1 MKKIYKLIDVFLNLF
16 DGGASGAAG
25 AGSGGGASGTGAAS
39 ATGNV
44 GAKGD
49 TNAQYGADNSDGNTR
64 RQTSGEANTKQASG
78 GASLSRSAV
87 SDPDAGGGEKKSLE
101 ERRKAY
107 RALMEGEYKDLYTE
121 DTQGLI
127 NRRFKETKQMQE
139 TITKQRGVL
148 DVLAQKF
155 GIEDG
160 DIDKISEALSK
171 DDDFWAMAAD
181 RAGME
186 IDTFKEFTRL
196 KAQERAFEREK
207 QARADAEAKVET
219 DRRVRETMEGWQ
231 REAESMKATYPEFD
245 LERETSNKEFMDSLT
260 FYQRAQVQN
269 PVERAYKA
277 THHDELLSA
286 AVGKAKA
293 ETEKGVVDNIRAKG
307 ARPAENGTQSRS
319 AFTGKVNVH
328 NLNKAQRAEL
338 ARRAE
343 RGEIIDFSSLT

>member
-1 MKKIYKLIDVFLNLF
+1 MKKIYKLIDVCLNLF
-16 DGGASGAAG
+16 DGGAGGAAG
-25 AGSGGGASGTGAAS
+25 TGSGAGGSGTGATS
-39 ATGNV
+39 AADGV

-49 TNAQYGADNSDGNTR
+49 TNASMDADIQNGNTR
-64 RQTSGEANTKQASG
+64 RSTSGEVNTQQT
-78 GASLSRSAV
+78 
-87 SDPDAGGGEKKSLE
+87 SDPDAEGGEKKSLE

-107 RALMEGEYKDLYTE
+107 RALMDGEYKDLYTE

-139 TITKQRGVL
+139 TITKQRVVL

-186 IDTFKEFTRL
+186 TDTFKEFIRL
-196 KAQERAFEREK
+196 KAQKTAFEREK
-207 QARADAEAKVET
+207 KARAEAEVAAE
-219 DRRVRETMEGWQ
+219 RERFVALTKESWQ
-231 REAESMKATYPEFD
+231 KEAESMKATYPEFD
-245 LERETSNKEFMDSLT
+245 LARETSNNEFMDSLG

-286 AVGKAKA
+286 AVDKARA
-293 ETEKGVVDNIRAKG
+293 ETERDVVDNIRAKG

-328 NLNKAQRAEL
+328 NLSKAQRAEL

-343 RGEIIDFSSLT
+343 RGEVIDLSSFT

>member
-1 MKKIYKLIDVFLNLF
+1 MRKIYKLIDICLNLF
-16 DGGASGAAG
+16 DGGAAG
-25 AGSGGGASGTGAAS
+25 AGASSGAGATGSGTGGV
-39 ATGNV
+39 ATEGNV
-44 GAKGD
+44 NTKGD
-49 TNAQYGADNSDGNTR
+49 TNAQTGADKTDGNTR
-64 RQTSGEANTKQASG
+64 RQTSGETKGNSG
-78 GASLSRSAV
+78 
-87 SDPDAGGGEKKSLE
+87 PDAEGNEKKSLE

-107 RALMEGEYKDLYTE
+107 RALMDGEYKDLYTE

-127 NRRFKETKQMQE
+127 NRRFKETKQMQQ
-139 TITKQRGVL
+139 TIDKQRGVL

-171 DDDFWAMAAD
+171 DDDFWSMAAD

-186 IDTFKEFTRL
+186 VDTFKEFTRL
-196 KAQERAFEREK
+196 KAQEKAIAREKEARAEAEAVAERE
-207 QARADAEAKVET
+207 
-219 DRRVRETMEGWQ
+219 RRVRSTMESWQ
-231 REAESMKATYPEFD
+231 KEAEGMKAAYPEFD
-245 LERETSNKEFMDSLT
+245 LERETSNKEFMDSLS

-277 THHDELLSA
+277 TYHDKLLSD

-328 NLNKAQRAEL
+328 NLSKAQRAEL

-343 RGEIIDFSSLT
+343 RGEIIDLSSVT

>member
-1 MKKIYKLIDVFLNLF
+1 MKKIYKLIDVCLNLF

-25 AGSGGGASGTGAAS
+25 AGSSGGASGTGAAS
-39 ATGNV
+39 AAGNV

-49 TNAQYGADNSDGNTR
+49 TNAQNGADNSDGNTR
-64 RQTSGEANTKQASG
+64 RQTSGEAKGN
-78 GASLSRSAV
+78 

-186 IDTFKEFTRL
+186 VDTFKEFTRL
-196 KAQERAFEREK
+196 KAQEKAFEREK
-207 QARADAEAKVET
+207 QARADAEAKVANE
-219 DRRVRETMEGWQ
+219 RRVRATMEGWQ

-328 NLNKAQRAEL
+328 NLSKAQRAEL

>member
-1 MKKIYKLIDVFLNLF
+1 MKKIYKLVDVCLHLF
-16 DGGASGAAG
+16 DGGAGGAAG
-25 AGSGGGASGTGAAS
+25 TGAGAGDSGTGAA
-39 ATGNV
+39 AIAGNV
-44 GAKGD
+44 NAKGD
-49 TNAQYGADNSDGNTR
+49 TNASAGADKLNGNTR
-64 RQTSGEANTKQASG
+64 RSTSGEDTGNSN
-78 GASLSRSAV
+78 
-87 SDPDAGGGEKKSLE
+87 PDAEGSAKKSLE

-107 RALMEGEYKDLYTE
+107 RALIEGEYKDLYTE

-127 NRRFKETKQMQE
+127 NRRFKDTKRME
-139 TITKQRGVL
+139 DTINKQRGVL

-186 IDTFKEFTRL
+186 VDTFKEFTRL
-196 KAQERAFEREK
+196 KAQEKAFEREK
-207 QARADAEAKVET
+207 QQRADAEAIAE
-219 DRRVRETMEGWQ
+219 RERKTQRTMDAWLK
-231 REAESMKATYPEFD
+231 EAEGMKATYPEFD
-245 LERETSNKEFMDSLT
+245 LQRESSNKEFMESLS
-260 FYQRAQVQN
+260 FYQKAQVQN

-286 AVGKAKA
+286 AVDKAKA

-343 RGEIIDFSSLT
+343 RGEVIDLSALT